1 MANLVDMIKNPMKE
15 YKFKNEADNGLK
27 YKYNPSKNRIECK
40 FNDVWFETDYNLS
53 AFIEDELE
61 EVLVYDKTIID
72 ILNNEGKIYKREECD
87 SYYKYV
93 DNSLLYKIN
102 DGDWAGRNAEI
113 NYFLTLKFAEYNG
126 EV

>member
-1 MANLVDMIKNPMKE
+1 MANLIDMINNPMKE
-15 YKFKNEADNGLK
+15 YKFKDDRIKGVI

-40 FNDVWFETDYNLS
+40 INDAWFGTDYNLD

-61 EVLVYDKTIID
+61 EVLIYDKTIID

-93 DNSLLYKIN
+93 SNSLLFKID
-102 DGDWAGRNAEI
+102 DGDWEIREADI
-113 NYFLTLKFAEYNG
+113 NYLLTLKFAEYNG

>member
-1 MANLVDMIKNPMKE
+1 MANLIDMIENPMKE
-15 YKFKNEADNGLK
+15 YKFKNGAKKGIR
-27 YKYNPSKNRIECK
+27 YKYNPSKNRIEYK
-40 FNDVWFETDYNLS
+40 SNEGWFETDYNLS
-53 AFIEDELE
+53 AFIEDNLE
-61 EVLVYDKTIID
+61 EVLVYDKIIID
-72 ILNNEGKIYKREECD
+72 ILNNEGKIYKREEYG

-102 DGDWAGRNAEI
+102 GGDWEIRDAYI